1 MHDGVTMEKTGV
13 PAVSLVAPQF
23 EKLALA
29 KRDSMRL
36 PEFVPVIVPADRA
49 PVRYQDRSDELQRWV
64 YSTYETVVERLC
76 GAKLASA
83 GRAGPAA

>member
-1 MHDGVTMEKTGV
+1 MEKNGV

-49 PVRYQDRSDELQRWV
+49 PVRYRERSEELRRWV
-64 YSTYETVVERLC
+64 YSTYETVVDRLFV
-76 GAKLASA
+76 AQ
-83 GRAGPAA
+83 PA